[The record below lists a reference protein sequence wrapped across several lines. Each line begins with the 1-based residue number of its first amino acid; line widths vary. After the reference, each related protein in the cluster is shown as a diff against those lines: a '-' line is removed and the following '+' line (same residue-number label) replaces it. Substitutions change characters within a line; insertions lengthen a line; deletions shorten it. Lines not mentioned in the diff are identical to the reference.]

1 MSRFN
6 RLVLGILIFVVLAAL
21 ASVWLFRARFDALAR
36 DAILEAAEASF
47 GVGASLEKATF
58 DPFEGRLRI
67 EDMRIGNPPGFGAGD
82 ALSIRS
88 AELHV
93 DAESLGKPRIVL
105 WRMDLSGVHMR
116 LEESSGGDI
125 NLQALLA
132 RARSVRNDP
141 SIGSGRRFSV
151 TEYNV
156 IGMTTDVLSERGGAQ
171 AIGVPDLRLT
181 ALGHDSG
188 GLNAPEAAYALLRPL
203 VAAALEEA
211 VAAELLEEEPLD
223 RQTLRDLKDLIDAIN
238 APPGSGDSEP

>member
-6 RLVLGILIFVVLAAL
+6 RLILGVLIFVVLAAI
-21 ASVWLFRARFDALAR
+21 ASVWLFRARFDTLAR
-36 DAILEAAEASF
+36 DAILAAAEASF
-47 GVGASLEKATF
+47 GVDAKLETAAF

-67 EDMRIGNPPGFGAGD
+67 EGMRIGNPPGFGAGD
-82 ALSIRS
+82 ALRIRS

-93 DAESLGKPRIVL
+93 DAESFGKPRIVV
-105 WRMDLSGVHMR
+105 WRLDISGVHMR
-116 LEESSGGDI
+116 LEESPEGDI

-132 RARSVRNDP
+132 RARSVRDDP
-141 SIGSGRRFSV
+141 SIGSGRRFSI

-156 IGMTTDVLSERGGAQ
+156 IEVTSEVRSRTDGVQ
-171 AIGVPDLRLT
+171 TIGVPDLRLT

-188 GLNAPEAAYALLRPL
+188 GLNVPEAAYALLRPL
-203 VAAALEEA
+203 IAAALEEA
-211 VAAELLEEEPLD
+211 AAAGLIEEEPRD